1 MGRRLSVVLPVLNE
15 AGCLADTLAC
25 LQPLRQRGHQVILA
39 DGGSDDDSV
48 RIATPL
54 VDDVLTGPAGRGRQM
69 NQGAGRADGDVLL
82 FLHADTR
89 VPAHVDRVILTAL
102 GSCSGWGRFDIG
114 LSGSHPLL
122 RLVEL
127 SMNLRS
133 RLTRIATGDQ
143 GLFVSRD
150 LFERCGGFSEQP
162 LMEDIDLSRAL
173 KRLSRPLC
181 LPQRL
186 VTSSRR
192 WEQRGM
198 LRTVMLMWYL
208 RAAYFLGV
216 PAERL
221 ARRYY

>member
-1 MGRRLSVVLPVLNE
+1 MKRKLSVIVPVLNE
-15 AGCLADTLAC
+15 AGCLPDTLAR
-25 LQPLRQRGHQVILA
+25 LQPMRRRGHQVILA
-39 DGGSDDDSV
+39 DGGSDDGSI
-48 RIATPL
+48 RLAAPL
-54 VDDVLTGPAGRGRQM
+54 VDDVVIGPAGRGRQM
-69 NQGAGRADGDVLL
+69 NQGASRADGDILL
-82 FLHADTR
+82 FLHSDTR
-89 VPAHVDRVILTAL
+89 APVVVDRVVLTAL
-102 GSCSGWGRFDIG
+102 GSSSGWGRFDIG

-122 RLVEL
+122 RLVEF

-181 LPQRL
+181 LSQRL

-192 WEQRGM
+192 WEQRGI
-198 LRTVMLMWYL
+198 LRTVTMMWYL
-208 RAAYFLGV
+208 RAAYFFGV
-216 PAERL
+216 PAEHL
-221 ARRYY
+221 ARRYN